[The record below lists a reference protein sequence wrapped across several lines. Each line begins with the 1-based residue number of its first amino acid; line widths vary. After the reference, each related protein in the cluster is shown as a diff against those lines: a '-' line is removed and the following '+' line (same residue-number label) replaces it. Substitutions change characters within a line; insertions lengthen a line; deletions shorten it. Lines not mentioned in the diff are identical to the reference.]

1 MDFLIERDGKVL
13 PIEAKSGD
21 DCESHVALNKLLGAR
36 EYDIPAAL
44 LLNKFGDVRRAGAI
58 SYLPVYF
65 LMFLKADVLPDRLIY
80 RVDA

>member
-1 MDFLIERDGKVL
+1 M
-13 PIEAKSGD
+13 
-21 DCESHVALNKLLGAR
+21 GAR